1 MVENE
6 TPTNRER
13 KSVEWTSKPSSVPFA
28 FARGEDH
35 SSVTR
40 VTAVIKQPTRKHST
54 ETGGSTASLFGLAPQ
69 GVCQAVDAHARRGA
83 LLPHHFTLTLCL
95 HSGRYL
101 SVALSVVLPRLD
113 VIQPAAR
120 ESSDFPPSRSRG
132 TAILRSTPQPHS
144 KHLSGVE

>member
-1 MVENE
+1 M
-6 TPTNRER
+6 
-13 KSVEWTSKPSSVPFA
+13 EWTSKPSSVPSA

-69 GVCQAVDAHARRGA
+69 GVCQAADAHARRGA

-120 ESSDFPPSRSRG
+120 ESSDFPPSRCYG

-144 KHLSGVE
+144 KQLCGVE